1 MDGRGGQVLIVATP
15 GDESNRGR
23 LGGSPGRRMRD
34 ARRQV
39 VFWKVD
45 GSCRFPRSV
54 PPPGPD
60 AGGRGPLVE
69 VGPVAG
75 PGHTGDELRGW
86 RGARREFG
94 CCRGFFFLLS
104 PNPLAVAEKRNT
116 SGCLHA
122 YLELCGGGA
131 WPRRRGGGIGDRPSG
146 SGSSRRRIGRR
157 RPLRHVR
164 LYVSARATVR
174 ACDHSPAG
182 GPVDRSSCIACD
194 AIDFFPP
201 PRIYISVWL
210 LLQLYSIWAGDGL
223 DRAARTSEHAATGV
237 ARVVVMAFPLRWLPA
252 CLRCRG
258 QKENACGTAILSYFL
273 THVN

>member
-1 MDGRGGQVLIVATP
+1 MARAGFHEASVRPVRGIGR
-15 GDESNRGR
+15 
-23 LGGSPGRRMRD
+23 
-34 ARRQV
+34 
-39 VFWKVD
+39 
-45 GSCRFPRSV
+45 
-54 PPPGPD
+54 
-60 AGGRGPLVE
+60 RGPLVE
-69 VGPVAG
+69 VGPVAR
-75 PGHTGDELRGW
+75 PGTQETSCGDVA
-86 RGARREFG
+86 ARAVNLDVVAVF
-94 CCRGFFFLLS
+94 FFFLLS
-104 PNPLAVAEKRNT
+104 PIPLAVAEKRNT

-194 AIDFFPP
+194 AIDFIFP
-201 PRIYISVWL
+201 PRIYICLAVASTL
-210 LLQLYSIWAGDGL
+210 LPLGLWAGDGL